1 MAAPSAFGGLDLSII
16 GLGTQYPPYD
26 LQPSALNTIADKFYP
41 ESEAMGKVLKVNTFT
56 GIETR
61 SSVGTP
67 DHPLV
72 NQPKAPSIEDVHK
85 IFISDG
91 VPLAVK
97 AARKAIDEARID
109 LKSITHIVS
118 TTCTDSA
125 NPGFDHYVA
134 KGLGITHKVEKVLLH
149 GVGCSGG
156 LAAMRTGANL
166 ALGHKARGIPAR
178 VLCVALEVSTTLV
191 RSELDSINE
200 LQETRIGACLFSDC
214 ASAVVLSNGLGDP
227 VDPVYDLLGWDH
239 RIIPDTEED
248 LGFDVHPLGWKVI
261 LTPKVPKVAS
271 EIVRPAFDDLL
282 AQLPNLPAGC
292 REPADF
298 DWAMHPGGSSILAG
312 VERAMGYS
320 DMHQRA
326 SYMTYMQHGNSSSAT
341 IFSVMDR
348 LRTKEM
354 DAMAPGGRVREHV
367 VGCAFGPGIAVE
379 ICMLKRNLQ
388 HGTKLI
394 ALQTPPETDSESGG
408 DIGDGDES
416 VTDESFGNSN
426 EGLGQKDNQ
435 FVQDALEQLDLD

>member
-1 MAAPSAFGGLDLSII
+1 MAAPSPFGELGLSII
-16 GLGTQYPPYD
+16 GLGAEYPPHD
-26 LQPSALNTIADKFYP
+26 LRPDALSTIANKFYP
-41 ESEAMGKVLKVNTFT
+41 ESEAMSKVLKVNTYT

-61 SSVGTP
+61 SSIGTP

-72 NQPKAPSIEDVHK
+72 NQEAAPSIEEVHK
-85 IFISDG
+85 MFISEG
-91 VPLAVK
+91 VPLAIR
-97 AARKAIDEARID
+97 AARKAIDEAKID
-109 LKSITHIVS
+109 LRSITHIVS

-125 NPGFDHYVA
+125 NPGFDHFVA
-134 KGLGITHKVEKVLLH
+134 KGLGIEHKVEKVLLH

-166 ALGHKARGIPAR
+166 ALGHRARGLAAR
-178 VLCVALEVSTTLV
+178 VLCVALEISTTLV

-200 LQETRIGACLFSDC
+200 LQQTRIGACLFSDC

-227 VDPVYDLLGWDH
+227 VDPIYDLLGWDH

-271 EIVRPAFDDLL
+271 EIVKPAFHDLMQ
-282 AQLPNLPAGC
+282 QLPHLPADYQN
-292 REPADF
+292 PDDF

-341 IFSVMDR
+341 IYSVMDR

-354 DAMAPGGRVREHV
+354 DAMSPGGRLREYV

-379 ICMLKRNLQ
+379 ICMMKRNMH
-388 HGTKLI
+388 HGKKVI

-416 VTDESFGNSN
+416 VTESLTSSLADDEDRKFI
-426 EGLGQKDNQ
+426 E
-435 FVQDALEQLDLD
+435 DALEQLDLD